1 MASKGV
7 WGVAWDYRVEGVDV
21 DEVLGQDYEL
31 LLTATLNPRVCVCMC
46 ARHFIPFRAPAL
58 NCLVGFSI

>member
-21 DEVLGQDYEL
+21 DEVLGQDYETSVDCNIKSACL
-31 LLTATLNPRVCVCMC
+31 RVHVCS
-46 ARHFIPFRAPAL
+46 AL
-58 NCLVGFSI
+58 HPI